1 MAVGIGRREFL
12 KDGAALGAA
21 AVLGKGNL
29 NELAREKSVVAV
41 GVGGDPEKAVL
52 GAVKLLGGI
61 SIFVPKRSK
70 VAVLVNVQSRHP
82 GTFTRPEILRTT
94 LRLCQRAGAT
104 VIDCLSLQPMKQWQD
119 TGLAKVV
126 EEEGAKL
133 KLFDP
138 KDESLFRAVHV
149 PDGRSL
155 PEAKILNEL
164 FSHDVFINM
173 PITKDHAGNK
183 FTGTMKNLMGLNF
196 SATNRTFHKPNW
208 KTDPNDIAHLEQCI
222 VDLNKTIK
230 PTLNIVDATEFIST
244 NGPFGPG
251 ELLKPGK
258 VVAGTDRVAVD
269 AYCASLLGLK
279 TGDIIQIVRASEQGL
294 GEMDLLKVKI
304 REIRV

>member
-1 MAVGIGRREFL
+1 MASRIGRREFL
-12 KDGAALGAA
+12 KDGAALGVT

-41 GVGGDPEKAVL
+41 GVGGDPGKATL

-61 SIFVPKRSK
+61 ANFVPKRSK

-82 GTFTRPEILRTT
+82 GTFTRPEILREA
-94 LRLCQRAGAT
+94 LRLCRGAGAAC
-104 VIDCLSLQPMKQWQD
+104 VDCLSLQPMKQWQD

-126 EEEGAKL
+126 EEEGARL

-138 KDESLFRAVHV
+138 KDESLFRAVQV
-149 PDGRSL
+149 ADGRSL
-155 PEAKILNEL
+155 QEAKILNE
-164 FSHDVFINM
+164 FFGHDVFINM

-183 FTGTMKNLMGLNF
+183 FTGAMKNLMGLNF
-196 SATNRTFHKPNW
+196 STTNRSFHKPNW
-208 KTDPNDIAHLEQCI
+208 KTDLNDIAHLEQCI
-222 VDLNKTIK
+222 VDLNKTIR

-279 TGDIIQIVRASEQGL
+279 AEDIIQIVRASEQGL
-294 GEMDLLKVKI
+294 GEMDLLKVRI
-304 REIRV
+304 REIKV

>member
-1 MAVGIGRREFL
+1 MASRIGRREFF
-12 KDGAALGAA
+12 KRGAALGAA
-21 AVLGKGNL
+21 AVLGKSNL

-41 GVGGDPEKAVL
+41 GVGGDPEKAVF

-82 GTFTRPEILRTT
+82 GTFTRPEILRAT
-94 LRLCQRAGAT
+94 LRLCRIAGAT

-138 KDESLFRAVHV
+138 KDESLFRAVRV

-155 PEAKILNEL
+155 PESMVLNEL
-164 FSHDVFINM
+164 FSYDAFINM

-208 KTDPNDIAHLEQCI
+208 KTDPSDIAHLEQCI

>member
-1 MAVGIGRREFL
+1 
-12 KDGAALGAA
+12 
-21 AVLGKGNL
+21 
-29 NELAREKSVVAV
+29 
-41 GVGGDPEKAVL
+41 
-52 GAVKLLGGI
+52 
-61 SIFVPKRSK
+61 
-70 VAVLVNVQSRHP
+70 
-82 GTFTRPEILRTT
+82 
-94 LRLCQRAGAT
+94 
-104 VIDCLSLQPMKQWQD
+104 MKQWQD

-138 KDESLFRAVHV
+138 KDESLFKEVRV

-279 TGDIIQIVRASEQGL
+279 AEDIIQIARASEQGL
-294 GEMDLLKVKI
+294 GEMDLLKVRI
-304 REIRV
+304 REMRV

>member
-1 MAVGIGRREFL
+1 MAVRIGRREFL
-12 KDGAALGAA
+12 KDGAALGVT

-41 GVGGDPEKAVL
+41 GVGGDPGKATL

-61 SIFVPKRSK
+61 ANFVPKRSK

-82 GTFTRPEILRTT
+82 GTFTRLEILREA
-94 LRLCQRAGAT
+94 LRLCRGAGAAC
-104 VIDCLSLQPMKQWQD
+104 VDCLSLQPMKQWQD

-126 EEEGAKL
+126 EEEGARL

-138 KDESLFRAVHV
+138 KDESLFRAVQV
-149 PDGRSL
+149 ADGRSL
-155 PEAKILNEL
+155 QEAKILNE
-164 FSHDVFINM
+164 FFGHDVFINM

-183 FTGTMKNLMGLNF
+183 FTGAMKNLMGLNF
-196 SATNRTFHKPNW
+196 STTNRSFHKPNW
-208 KTDPNDIAHLEQCI
+208 KTDLNDIAHLEQCI
-222 VDLNKTIK
+222 VDLNKTIR

-279 TGDIIQIVRASEQGL
+279 AGDIIQIVRASEQGL
-294 GEMDLLKVKI
+294 GEMDLLKVRI
-304 REIRV
+304 REIKV

>member
-1 MAVGIGRREFL
+1 MAGRIGRREFL
-12 KDGAALGAA
+12 KRGAALGVSA
-21 AVLGKGNL
+21 AVRRGNL
-29 NELAREKSVVAV
+29 TELSGGKSVVAV

-61 SIFVPKRSK
+61 SNFVPKRSK

-208 KTDPNDIAHLEQCI
+208 KTDLNDIAHLEQCI

-251 ELLKPGK
+251 KLLKPGK

-294 GEMDLLKVKI
+294 GEMDLLKVRI